1 MIQYTELIQ
10 VRISEKQKY
19 YLSVLHEKYKINSS
33 EFIRKAIEEKMQRDV
48 KNIRIKFK
56 EDNSVKLPF

>member
-56 EDNSVKLPF
+56 EKEFIKLHF

>member
-33 EFIRKAIEEKMQRDV
+33 QFIRQSIEEKMKRDV

-56 EDNSVKLPF
+56 EKDSIKLPF

>member
-33 EFIRKAIEEKMQRDV
+33 EFIRKAIEEKMQSDV

-56 EDNSVKLPF
+56 EKEFIKLPF

>member
-33 EFIRKAIEEKMQRDV
+33 EFIIKAIEEKMQRDV

-56 EDNSVKLPF
+56 EDNSVKCPF

>member
-1 MIQYTELIQ
+1 MIQYTERYTIM
-10 VRISEKQKY
+10 ISEKQKH

-33 EFIRKAIEEKMQRDV
+33 EFIRQAIDEKMQRDV

-56 EDNSVKLPF
+56 KDNSVKLPF

>member
-33 EFIRKAIEEKMQRDV
+33 QFIRQAIEEKMQRDV

-56 EDNSVKLPF
+56 EDNSVKCPF

>member
-1 MIQYTELIQ
+1 MKKYTELMQ

-19 YLSVLHEKYKINSS
+19 YLSILHEKYKINSS
-33 EFIRKAIEEKMQRDV
+33 EFIRQAIEEKMQRDI

-56 EDNSVKLPF
+56 ENKSVKCPF

>member
-1 MIQYTELIQ
+1 MNKYTELMQ

-19 YLSVLHEKYKINSS
+19 YLSVLHDKYKINSS
-33 EFIRKAIEEKMQRDV
+33 EFIRQAIEEKMQRDI

-56 EDNSVKLPF
+56 EDKSIKCPF

>member
-1 MIQYTELIQ
+1 MKQYTELMQ

-33 EFIRKAIEEKMQRDV
+33 EFIRKAIEEKMQKDI
-48 KNIRIKFK
+48 KNIRIKFM
-56 EDNSVKLPF
+56 EGNSFKCPF

>member
-1 MIQYTELIQ
+1 MQ

-19 YLSVLHEKYKINSS
+19 YLSILHEKYKINSS
-33 EFIRKAIEEKMQRDV
+33 EFIRQAIEEKMQRDV

-56 EDNSVKLPF
+56 ENKSVKCPF

>member
-1 MIQYTELIQ
+1 MQQYTELIQ

-33 EFIRKAIEEKMQRDV
+33 EFIRQAIDEKMQRDL

-56 EDNSVKLPF
+56 ENNYFKCPF

>member
-33 EFIRKAIEEKMQRDV
+33 EFIRQAIEEKMQREV

-56 EDNSVKLPF
+56 ENNSFKCPF

>member
-1 MIQYTELIQ
+1 MKQYTERYTIM
-10 VRISEKQKY
+10 ISEKQKY

-56 EDNSVKLPF
+56 EKEFIKLPF

>member
-56 EDNSVKLPF
+56 EDNSVKCPF

>member
-10 VRISEKQKY
+10 VRISEKQKH

>member
-1 MIQYTELIQ
+1 MIQYAELIQ
-10 VRISEKQKY
+10 VRISEKQKH

-33 EFIRKAIEEKMQRDV
+33 QFIRQAIEEKMQRDV

-56 EDNSVKLPF
+56 EDNSFKLPF

>member
-1 MIQYTELIQ
+1 MKQYTELIQ

-33 EFIRKAIEEKMQRDV
+33 DFIRKAIEEKMQRDIS
-48 KNIRIKFK
+48 NIRKQFK
-56 EDNSVKLPF
+56 EEKIKLPF